1 MQDIKIDLVYLWVN
15 DKDEEWQAKRCY
27 WAKKLG
33 IANAEENNDCR
44 YSNNDELKYSLRSA
58 EMYAPWINKIF
69 IVTDN
74 QIPNWLDTNHPKI
87 KIIDHK
93 EIMPEECLPCF
104 NSEALETCIA
114 NIPELSEYFLCAND
128 DKFFA
133 DSVSPNYFFDKNNN
147 PIVNMRPQTWT
158 KDEITR
164 SLYKQSYL
172 NTVNIFNKNYY
183 SNPVHFEKLEPY
195 HCIEAYRK
203 SYYLECKEK
212 FKKYFEQTTKQKFRA
227 QNAIQRPIID
237 LYMIIEKHCQLK
249 LNTSVL
255 EQDCQLN
262 VDNLYIAIGNL
273 KNMQESIRAKNPK
286 LLCINDGDYILDKDR
301 YNLKF
306 LLEELFSQKQKW
318 EKNKSKKIVI
328 EPLNNHS
335 LPIVFAFNN
344 EYSKYFSVTL
354 TSIIEN
360 SSSDNIYDIVVL
372 HTDIEEKNRI
382 RLQKIVPSNFSLRF
396 FNITEYYLDYFKDY
410 NINSILNYWSKEIF
424 YRIFIPLVMPR
435 YKKVLYLDSDVIINQ
450 NIDDIFDIDFEN
462 KHILAVR
469 DTISPVLNLDKNNE
483 RKKHIVNVLKLSTP
497 KAYFNSGLILFNIP
511 QIDITEYI
519 KRLKNILT
527 IKEFLFP
534 DQDMLNKIF
543 ENNVKL
549 ISQSYN
555 FCYGVLIWDKGYKNE
570 ISGGFKKD
578 FLQALNNPKI
588 IHYTSPKKPWDSV
601 DEEMFNIF
609 WQYARKTPYY
619 EELMYKMC
627 KTTVKNTLLEEMK
640 YINLLAITQA
650 EERVLF
656 WGASLFLEDFIARY
670 PMSNKNILGIIDKNI
685 CKHGKVIGTYKV
697 YPPDAIKDLKP
708 SKIIVTIVNS
718 TDERVQEIKAYLKNR
733 GYENIKVENI

>member
-1 MQDIKIDLVYLWVN
+1 M
-15 DKDEEWQAKRCY
+15 
-27 WAKKLG
+27 
-33 IANAEENNDCR
+33 
-44 YSNNDELKYSLRSA
+44 
-58 EMYAPWINKIF
+58 
-69 IVTDN
+69 
-74 QIPNWLDTNHPKI
+74 
-87 KIIDHK
+87 
-93 EIMPEECLPCF
+93 
-104 NSEALETCIA
+104 
-114 NIPELSEYFLCAND
+114 
-128 DKFFA
+128 
-133 DSVSPNYFFDKNNN
+133 
-147 PIVNMRPQTWT
+147 
-158 KDEITR
+158 
-164 SLYKQSYL
+164 
-172 NTVNIFNKNYY
+172 
-183 SNPVHFEKLEPY
+183 
-195 HCIEAYRK
+195 
-203 SYYLECKEK
+203 
-212 FKKYFEQTTKQKFRA
+212 
-227 QNAIQRPIID
+227 
-237 LYMIIEKHCQLK
+237 
-249 LNTSVL
+249 
-255 EQDCQLN
+255 
-262 VDNLYIAIGNL
+262 
-273 KNMQESIRAKNPK
+273 
-286 LLCINDGDYILDKDR
+286 
-301 YNLKF
+301 
-306 LLEELFSQKQKW
+306 
-318 EKNKSKKIVI
+318 
-328 EPLNNHS
+328 
-335 LPIVFAFNN
+335 
-344 EYSKYFSVTL
+344 
-354 TSIIEN
+354 
-360 SSSDNIYDIVVL
+360 
-372 HTDIEEKNRI
+372 
-382 RLQKIVPSNFSLRF
+382 QKIVPSNFSLRF
-396 FNITEYYLDYFKDY
+396 FNITEHYLDYFKDY

-570 ISGGFKKD
+570 ISGRFKKD

-685 CKHGKVIGTYKV
+685 CKHGKVIGT
-697 YPPDAIKDLKP
+697 
-708 SKIIVTIVNS
+708 
-718 TDERVQEIKAYLKNR
+718 
-733 GYENIKVENI
+733 